1 MDLCLVVPDLI
12 SACAP
17 RHQSAARLLR
27 VTGHAAGEAIF
38 LVAGA
43 KAQGG
48 KLTAAKLGAKAAS
61 LGTVSV
67 AKASQRGQ
75 RKITWGMWDNV
86 WDYSV
91 GSHLLWHPQ
100 KWLVSY

>member
-12 SACAP
+12 STCAP

-27 VTGHAAGEAIF
+27 VTGHAAGQAIF

-48 KLTAAKLGAKAAS
+48 KLTSASPAS
-61 LGTVSV
+61 LG
-67 AKASQRGQ
+67 QRLHHWGQ
-75 RKITWGMWDNV
+75 C
-86 WDYSV
+86 
-91 GSHLLWHPQ
+91 L
-100 KWLVSY
+100 